1 MSNSNIESVSERIPL
16 AFRCEHCG
24 RKCKNEQEL
33 KVHQNQCFR
42 KPVNRTGSKSDKYIQ
57 KLKQSRALKSRAKV
71 VTIGD
76 TQISTVDEFIYLGYL
91 LRYDGNETPNL
102 EMRFTKANTA
112 FSCLRKIWSNKT
124 YLRQKLKIRVFNS
137 IVLSVLLYASEIWT
151 LDIKTCRSIR
161 SWYCRKMSLITER
174 SYRDEYVSP
183 TIDVIQ
189 LIRIR
194 RAKWLKLNLTYN
206 SKSLVTTFKFFA
218 DKACKI
224 GQKETCSLTCLMC
237 ISMHLKTNST
247 MIRNGKRSLNLS
259 NLTQLEI
266 HDQEYTHT

>member
-1 MSNSNIESVSERIPL
+1 M
-16 AFRCEHCG
+16 H
-24 RKCKNEQEL
+24 
-33 KVHQNQCFR
+33 
-42 KPVNRTGSKSDKYIQ
+42 
-57 KLKQSRALKSRAKV
+57 
-71 VTIGD
+71 
-76 TQISTVDEFIYLGYL
+76 
-91 LRYDGNETPNL
+91 ETPNL
-102 EMRFTKANTA
+102 EMRFTKANAA

-124 YLRQKLKIRVFNS
+124 YLPQELKIRVFNS

-206 SKSLVTTFKFFA
+206 SKSLVVQVLRRQSLQNRTKGDVFSDMPNVHFDALKDKLNDDKEWEKIIKFIKSDSA
-218 DKACKI
+218 GDP
-224 GQKETCSLTCLMC
+224 
-237 ISMHLKTNST
+237 
-247 MIRNGKRSLNLS
+247 
-259 NLTQLEI
+259 
-266 HDQEYTHT
+266 